1 MLNGLQWQDRYPEF
15 FSESQALLNRSQE
28 CLLHLELISDDQDAI
43 DGLITAL
50 RKLREVAE
58 NAAIADVADFSRQLL
73 SVLSAAMRDSHCQD
87 NVLLVLKDCFSLLA
101 WQLELIDPRDGLL
114 LLDDSEQRELLANL
128 TSAARPA
135 GSVTDAGFCGRGLV
149 LD

>member
-15 FSESQALLNRSQE
+15 LSESQALLDRSQE
-28 CLLHLELISDDQDAI
+28 CLSHLELISDDQDAI
-43 DGLITAL
+43 DGLIAAL
-50 RKLREVAE
+50 HKLRDAAE
-58 NAAIADVADFSRQLL
+58 KAAVTGVADFARQLL
-73 SVLSAAMRDSHCQD
+73 SGLSAAIRDSDCQD
-87 NVLLVLKDCFSLLA
+87 NVLHVLKDCFTLLA

-135 GSVTDAGFCGRGLV
+135 GSGTDAGFCGI
-149 LD
+149 